1 VQRMLVALTP
11 LAGADGARRA
21 AEAHELYRVRE
32 LVETPRYAHAG

>member
-1 VQRMLVALTP
+1 MRAALGP
-11 LAGADGARRA
+11 LTAGGGARRA

>member
-1 VQRMLVALTP
+1 VRRMRAALAP
-11 LAGADGARRA
+11 LTAGEGGRRA